1 MDSVRPSLC
10 NVRKLILLSV
20 LLASGKAC
28 FTTLEDAEGELAP
41 PLYPQVDLENLNCT
55 WILRAEEGKVVE
67 ITFEEVTLDDSIDQ
81 DGNCLDRIT
90 VYDGFTRQ
98 IIPPFCDDGP
108 PWPRFPIR
116 LISTT
121 DTMVINLVKQR
132 EASRGF
138 LAKYKHVSPRQE
150 VLAVVNVDNPAIA
163 LFDRLSS
170 LSSSKEI
177 HLLHSSSPSAL
188 SFDPISEIFYFT
200 DIQKRAIGRAGLKNG
215 AVSFIIEENVDTP
228 LGIAVAYLTGL
239 LYWTDAGR
247 HEVSVS
253 RLDGTFRKTLMTSSP
268 DCRTPKGIVLSRDNQ
283 DIFWTCEGRIE
294 KAKADGSERDPSF
307 VIDNVVEPS
316 ALAIDTDGTFIYW
329 VDTDAGNINRVRVD
343 GLDRTKI
350 FQSPSKFL
358 TQLHSLVIDEFAY
371 FFTHKGD
378 QKVYMIEREPEE
390 IELRFLEL
398 DPPETFG
405 GLYYYNSDMAILAQ
419 HACAINNGGCEELCF
434 PDGSDVKCVD
444 ATTTA
449 SDINNSTTDCPSFS
463 HDALFS
469 ECLAYTIVGL
479 VILVLCL
486 IILIFVSWFCCCG
499 CRGNNRNQRER
510 MPSTKGHVFK
520 TPDTKQVNQLYYSE
534 GEYVTVV

>member
-1 MDSVRPSLC
+1 MDSVRLSLC

-41 PLYPQVDLENLNCT
+41 PLYPQVDLVNLDCT
-55 WILRAEEGKVVE
+55 WILRAEEGKVIE
-67 ITFEEVTLDDSIDQ
+67 ITFEEVILDATIDQ
-81 DGNCLDRIT
+81 AGNCLDRIT
-90 VYDGFTRQ
+90 VYDGPRQ

-150 VLAVVNVDNPAIA
+150 LLAVINVDNPAIA

-200 DIQKRAIGRAGLKNG
+200 DIQKRAIGRASLRNST
-215 AVSFIIEENVDTP
+215 VSFIIEENVDTP

-247 HEVSVS
+247 HDVSVS

-268 DCRTPKGIVLSRDNQ
+268 DCWTPKGIVLSRDNQ
-283 DIFWTCEGRIE
+283 DIFWTCKGRIE
-294 KAKADGSERDPSF
+294 KAKADGSERDPTF

-329 VDTDAGNINRVRVD
+329 VDTGAGKIDRVRVD
-343 GLDRTKI
+343 GLYREQMD
-350 FQSPSKFL
+350 QSPNSFL
-358 TQLHSLVIDEFAY
+358 TQLHSLVLDEFAY
-371 FFTHKGD
+371 FFTHTSD
-378 QKVYMIEREPEE
+378 QKVYIIERGTEE

-405 GLYYYNSDMAILAQ
+405 GLYYYNSDMAIQAQ
-419 HACAINNGGCEELCF
+419 HACAINNGGCEGLCF
-434 PDGSDVKCVD
+434 PDRDDVKCVD
-444 ATTTA
+444 GE
-449 SDINNSTTDCPSFS
+449 NP
-463 HDALFS
+463 L
-469 ECLAYTIVGL
+469 Y
-479 VILVLCL
+479 
-486 IILIFVSWFCCCG
+486 
-499 CRGNNRNQRER
+499 
-510 MPSTKGHVFK
+510 FK
-520 TPDTKQVNQLYYSE
+520 N
-534 GEYVTVV
+534 